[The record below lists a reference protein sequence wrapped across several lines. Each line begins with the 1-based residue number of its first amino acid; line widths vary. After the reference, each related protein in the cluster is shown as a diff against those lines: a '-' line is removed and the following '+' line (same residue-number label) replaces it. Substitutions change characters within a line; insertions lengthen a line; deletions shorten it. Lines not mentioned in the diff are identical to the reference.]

1 MSKKLYEDLGLVE
14 GRTYIIGREGHI
26 FVDSP
31 EVSKHH
37 ASLTINDGQVY
48 LKDLN
53 STNGTYLVKN
63 STLVYFEEGFVH
75 PLQPIAI
82 GETVRTVQSLL
93 EIAAS
98 NSPARYPSPG
108 FEDTRR
114 LNQPLDEV
122 G

>member
-26 FVDSP
+26 YVDSP

-37 ASLTINDGQVY
+37 ASLTIIDGQVH

-63 STLVYFEEGFVH
+63 STLVYFEEGYVH

-98 NSPARYPSPG
+98 NSPTKQTRSG

-114 LNQPLDEV
+114 VSQPLDKV